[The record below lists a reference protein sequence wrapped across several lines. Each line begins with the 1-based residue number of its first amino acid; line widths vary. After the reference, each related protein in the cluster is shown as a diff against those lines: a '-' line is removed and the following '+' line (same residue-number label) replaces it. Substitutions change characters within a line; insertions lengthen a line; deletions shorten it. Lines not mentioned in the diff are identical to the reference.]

1 MIKTNFIVYIYI
13 FFLIGLGQSKALE
26 NKILFKVNNEIITSQ
41 DIAQEE
47 KYLTVLNLNLKKI
60 EKTKL
65 NKIAKN
71 SILKEKIKEIE
82 LKKYF
87 TIDKT
92 LDDENLQAII
102 VDLYTKIGMKSEKEF
117 VNYLKLQ
124 NLELRF
130 ITKKIAIEMLWN
142 NLIFN
147 KFNNQVMVNE
157 NFILEQIK
165 NDIKKIG
172 VTRELL
178 LSEILIKNNKELN
191 LKKTYDEILESNR
204 KIGFNNT
211 ANIYSKSDS
220 AKIGGKIGWV
230 HETSL
235 TGKIQEN
242 LKNLKKG
249 QISKPIKISDNY
261 IIIKIE
267 EVKLN
272 KKKVDI
278 NKILKQRIAFEKNQQ
293 LERFSLAYLNRV
305 KQNTT
310 VNEL

>member
-60 EKTKL
+60 EKSKL